1 MSLHF
6 YLFALLLAF
15 ALPVW
20 CQGMEVSDV
29 GIRLCGRD
37 FIRTVV
43 MSCGGSR
50 WKRYSPEP
58 GQERSNPNRDFLDW
72 LNRASLEDQDRLNSL
87 YEESHMAPNPPYNSL
102 QKDDPTMEQLHGS
115 LYDPRVP
122 EEQQGVGLRMKR
134 SSGPALSCCQRGCT
148 KNELMKFC

>member
-1 MSLHF
+1 MNLR
-6 YLFALLLAF
+6 LCLCVLLLAF
-15 ALPVW
+15 VIPSC
-20 CQGMEVSDV
+20 CQGMEASDV
-29 GIRLCGRD
+29 GVRLCGRD

-58 GQERSNPNRDFLDW
+58 GQERSNPNRDFLNW
-72 LNRASLEDQDRLNSL
+72 LNRASLEDPDRLNSL
-87 YEESHMAPNPPYNSL
+87 YADSHIAPNPPYGAL
-102 QKDDPTMEQLHGS
+102 QKDDPTMDQLHGA
-115 LYDPRVP
+115 LYDPLVA

-134 SSGPALSCCQRGCT
+134 SAGPALSCCQRGCT

>member
-1 MSLHF
+1 MCLRF
-6 YLFALLLAF
+6 CLCVLLIACVIPKLCQAL
-15 ALPVW
+15 
-20 CQGMEVSDV
+20 EVADG

-58 GQERSNPNRDFLDW
+58 GQERVNPYRDFLDW
-72 LNRASLEDQDRLNSL
+72 LNRDALEDPDHLNSV
-87 YEESHMAPNPPYNSL
+87 YGEAHRAPNPPYSSL
-102 QKDDPTMEQLHGS
+102 QKNDPTMEQLQGA
-115 LYDPRVP
+115 LYDPIAS

-134 SSGPALSCCQRGCT
+134 SAGPALSCCQRGCT
-148 KNELMKFC
+148 KTELMKFC

>member
-1 MSLHF
+1 MTLQ
-6 YLFALLLAF
+6 LCLCTLLLAIV
-15 ALPVW
+15 LPSW

-29 GIRLCGRD
+29 GVRLCGRD
-37 FIRTVV
+37 FIRTIV

-72 LNRASLEDQDRLNSL
+72 INRASLDDPDRMNSL
-87 YEESHMAPNPPYNSL
+87 YADSHIASNSPYSAL
-102 QKDDPTMEQLHGS
+102 QKDDPTLDQLHGV
-115 LYDPRVP
+115 LYDPLVL
-122 EEQQGVGLRMKR
+122 EEQQSIGLRMKR
-134 SSGPALSCCQRGCT
+134 SAGPALSCCQRGCT